1 MNYSPEFRLGLLTY
15 RLKTITIR
23 GYFYSDRY
31 FRRLLKKYSLFM
43 EASRSSSSERYF
55 KTFYCDVEN
64 NLIAFILY
72 EVLDF
77 VMQQKLT
84 VRLF

>member
-1 MNYSPEFRLGLLTY
+1 
-15 RLKTITIR
+15 
-23 GYFYSDRY
+23 
-31 FRRLLKKYSLFM
+31 M
-43 EASRSSSSERYF
+43 EALRSSSSDKYL

-64 NLIAFILY
+64 NLIASILY

-77 VMQQKLT
+77 VMRQKLK